1 MVRSVC
7 PWAWP
12 IRSKRIRLTLRQG
25 SFNGNASNMARIW
38 SMVTEGLVRS
48 PDGKRWQ
55 QVIRSATFC
64 KTYVDVDRN
73 VFSWKELE
81 QSRTSLNG
89 HTLVSRV
96 MVTKARSD
104 PCTKSA
110 MSLPTSFLILLF
122 GSSDIWQLC
131 CTDMCPSDE
140 IFLFGFSRGACI
152 ARSSKPKVECDSF

>member
-7 PWAWP
+7 PRAWP
-12 IRSKRIRLTLRQG
+12 IRSKRIRLILRQG

-38 SMVTEGLVRS
+38 SMVREGLVRS

-55 QVIRSATFC
+55 QVIWSATLW
-64 KTYVDVDRN
+64 KTNVDVDRN
-73 VFSWKELE
+73 VFLWKELE

-96 MVTKARSD
+96 MVTKAKSN

-110 MSLPTSFLILLF
+110 MSLPTSLLLLLYC
-122 GSSDIWQLC
+122 SSDIWQLC

-140 IFLFGFSRGACI
+140 IFLFGFSRGACT
-152 ARSSKPKVECDSF
+152 ACSFKPKAECDSF